1 MQNMSGTHQRGRSA
15 EIATNQKSGIR
26 PPATAVA
33 LAAVFA
39 AGLGGCGS
47 GDKTAS
53 QATTPV
59 QATATPQLVTQQQL
73 VSYAKTLP
81 KPVYWA
87 GPRPDIS
94 YELTRTAGG
103 STYVRYLPKGVAAGD
118 PRPIFL
124 TVGTYPRPNAFATV
138 QQAAKRNPRAAV
150 NLPAGGLAVPSP
162 RSAKSVYLSY
172 PKSPVLVEIFST
184 DPARSLSLARQRA
197 IVPVQ

>member
-1 MQNMSGTHQRGRSA
+1 M
-15 EIATNQKSGIR
+15 
-26 PPATAVA
+26 
-33 LAAVFA
+33 AVFA
-39 AGLGGCGS
+39 TGLGGCGGG
-47 GDKTAS
+47 GDKTSS
-53 QATTPV
+53 QV
-59 QATATPQLVTQQQL
+59 QATATPQLVSQQQL
-73 VSYAKTLP
+73 AAYAKTLP
-81 KPVYWA
+81 NPVYWA
-87 GPRPDIS
+87 GPQQSLS
-94 YELTRTAGG
+94 YELTKTAGG

-138 QQAAKRNPRAAV
+138 QQAAKQNPRSAV

-184 DPARSLSLARQRA
+184 NPARSLSLARQRA